1 MKPSFAF
8 IFKICLL
15 SILISC
21 NETTSV
27 KVNVKGF
34 EEPENENTIN
44 DMIFNEKS
52 ASMIKK
58 IKFGEVDGNT
68 VFLYTLSNTQGIKV
82 KIINYGAIITSIT
95 MPDKTGKQGD
105 IVLGFDSLE
114 PYLSNKPYFGAIIG
128 RYANRIANGRFRLE
142 GKTYQLAINNGKNS
156 LHGGIKGFDKVVWNS
171 REVMNDTVSMLELTY
186 VSKSGEEGYPGNLKV
201 KVTYTLN
208 VYNELTTIIEAETDQ
223 ACPVNLCNH
232 TYFNLCEADTNI
244 LGHFLTLNA
253 DQFTEVNNELIP
265 TGKLAG
271 VRGTPMDFNNSMKI
285 GDGISRV
292 KGGYDHNYILNKK
305 DGELSLAAQLY
316 DPRSGRQ
323 LEVFTTQPAIQFY
336 SGNFLDGS
344 IRGKGGKLY
353 YQHYGLCLETQ
364 HYPDSPNQPSFPSTI
379 LKPGKHYIQKTVY
392 RFSVLK

>member
-1 MKPSFAF
+1 MLK
-8 IFKICLL
+8 IFLL

-21 NETTSV
+21 NETNSV
-27 KVNVKGF
+27 KVKLND
-34 EEPENENTIN
+34 PEDLDDDIN
-44 DMIFNEKS
+44 MDALINKEKS
-52 ASMIKK
+52 GSMIKK
-58 IKFGEVDGNT
+58 IKFGEVDGHA
-68 VFLYTLSNTQGIKV
+68 VFLYTLSNTRGIKV
-82 KIINYGAIITSIT
+82 KIINYGALITSIT
-95 MPDKTGKQGD
+95 MPDKTGKDGD

-114 PYLSNKPYFGAIIG
+114 PYLSNKPYFGAIVG
-128 RYANRIANGRFRLE
+128 RYANRIAHGRFRLE
-142 GKTYQLAINNGKNS
+142 GKNYQLAINNGKNS

-171 REVMNDTVSMLELTY
+171 REVIDDNGSMLELTY

-201 KVTYTLN
+201 RVAYTLN
-208 VYNELTTIIEAETDQ
+208 VYNELITLIEAETDQ
-223 ACPVNLCNH
+223 ATPVNLCNH
-232 TYFNLCEADTNI
+232 TYFNLSEADTNI

-253 DQFTEVNNELIP
+253 DLFTEVNSELIP

-271 VRGTPMDFNNSMKI
+271 VRGTPMDFNNSVKI

-292 KGGYDHNYILNKK
+292 KGGYDHNYVLNKK
-305 DGELSLAAQLY
+305 EGELSLAAQLY

-323 LEVFTTQPAIQFY
+323 VEVFTTQPGIQFY

-353 YQHYGLCLETQ
+353 HQHDGLCLETQ

-379 LKPGKHYIQKTVY
+379 LKPGEYYIQKTVY